1 MILMTNT
8 PGPEGYS
15 AELTTSTFI
24 FNSPDTPAL
33 RALFFAVTSH
43 IYLPYDAILTLHV
56 GTDQPESILCLCKE
70 LFPSLSRLLV
80 AVILG
85 N

>member
-1 MILMTNT
+1 MTNT

-24 FNSPDTPAL
+24 FSSPDTPPL
-33 RALFFAVTSH
+33 RALLFATTSH
-43 IYLPYDAILTLHV
+43 IYLPYDVILTLHV
-56 GTDQPESILCLCKE
+56 STDQTESILCLWKE
-70 LFPSLSRLLV
+70 LFPSLPRLLV

-85 N
+85 K